1 MCLSLWVVNQESSI
15 ICLQL
20 NRGKPVMHVMIVWP
34 KHHLSFI
41 SVCHYLEKKFTY
53 LGYQTMWSL
62 RIVSVFYCCIKN
74 CQNISDVK
82 QYIILSTYWN
92 NNFIYGYCLLLS
104 MVPWVDW
111 AQLAIFFSG
120 SLMQLGL
127 ESSDKL
133 TGAKNK
139 DGSPTW
145 LAVDSVSWELCWSCQ
160 PAHYNGLSMWL
171 GLLIVW

>member
-1 MCLSLWVVNQESSI
+1 MSWFF
-15 ICLQL
+15 
-20 NRGKPVMHVMIVWP
+20 WP

-41 SVCHYLEKKFTY
+41 SVCYCLEKKFTY

-62 RIVSVFYCCIKN
+62 RIVSVFYCCITN

-82 QYIILSTYWN
+82 QSIILSIHW
-92 NNFIYGYCLLLS
+92 NNFIYGYCVLLS
-104 MVPWVDW
+104 MVLWVDW

-127 ESSDKL
+127 ESSDRL
-133 TGAKNK
+133 TGAKQQRWLTYMT
-139 DGSPTW
+139 GSW
-145 LAVDSVSWELCWSCQ
+145 YFSWELYWSCE
-160 PAHYNGLSMWL
+160 PAHSNGLSMWL